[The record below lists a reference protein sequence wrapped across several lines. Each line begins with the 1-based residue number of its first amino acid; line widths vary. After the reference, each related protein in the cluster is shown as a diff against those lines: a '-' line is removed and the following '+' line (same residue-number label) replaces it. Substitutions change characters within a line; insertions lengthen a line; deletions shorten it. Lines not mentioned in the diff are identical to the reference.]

1 MNSHTFAQINRLLRR
16 EIVPATGCT
25 EPACIALCAAYAV
38 SLLKGE
44 APLSVCACLSGN
56 MLKNAM
62 GVGIPGTGQTGVNIS
77 IALGLLRPYPHLKLE
92 LLDGVSAQ
100 EIDQAKALCQHGD
113 ISVEVK
119 AGADV
124 PKLYVE
130 VWIVGQEG
138 NTARAVIEHEHTQL
152 ALLQYNGQDVEPSSP
167 SLSHSA
173 TEEDEDEPAE
183 EDLELSFDLIY
194 RYATEA
200 PLEQLDF
207 LYEAALVNKGVSEYS
222 LQHSYGHSIGRI
234 VQSPFGKSFLG
245 DSPLS
250 RMLSYTCGACDA
262 RMDGATMTVM
272 TNSGSGNQG
281 ISAMLPVLAFA
292 ETQGASR
299 ECTTRALAISNLL
312 VIHTKRL
319 LGRLSA
325 LCGMVVSGLGVSAAL
340 VYILGGSKE
349 QSAYAI
355 HNVVGNLA
363 GVICDGAKP
372 SCSLK
377 MSSATSSALMGA
389 MLAMQCQH
397 VKAHEGIVE
406 EDVEASIRNFARL
419 GRDGMSA
426 TDEHIL
432 NMMSHKGQG

>member
-1 MNSHTFAQINRLLRR
+1 
-16 EIVPATGCT
+16 
-25 EPACIALCAAYAV
+25 
-38 SLLKGE
+38 
-44 APLSVCACLSGN
+44 
-56 MLKNAM
+56 
-62 GVGIPGTGQTGVNIS
+62 
-77 IALGLLRPYPHLKLE
+77 
-92 LLDGVSAQ
+92 
-100 EIDQAKALCQHGD
+100 
-113 ISVEVK
+113 
-119 AGADV
+119 
-124 PKLYVE
+124 
-130 VWIVGQEG
+130 
-138 NTARAVIEHEHTQL
+138 
-152 ALLQYNGQDVEPSSP
+152 
-167 SLSHSA
+167 
-173 TEEDEDEPAE
+173 
-183 EDLELSFDLIY
+183 
-194 RYATEA
+194 
-200 PLEQLDF
+200 
-207 LYEAALVNKGVSEYS
+207 
-222 LQHSYGHSIGRI
+222 
-234 VQSPFGKSFLG
+234 
-245 DSPLS
+245 
-250 RMLSYTCGACDA
+250 
-262 RMDGATMTVM
+262 MTVM

-432 NMMSHKGQG
+432 NMMTHKGQG